1 MRQDGWTPGSAG
13 QQPPETLDRVDVTV
27 RLAAEGDAA
36 ALAALLLANREFL
49 APWDPVRPDSW
60 FTEAD
65 QREDLARMVAR
76 QADGTASPYVVL
88 AGGRPVGRVDVNDV
102 VRGAFQS
109 AHLGYWVD
117 RGHNGRGVATAA
129 VAEVVRIA
137 FHDLGLHR
145 LQGDTL
151 VHNVASQTVLAR
163 NGFTRIGLA
172 PDYLRIAGRWQDH
185 VLHQRLADDE
195 PEPGGTAV

>member
-1 MRQDGWTPGSAG
+1 M
-13 QQPPETLDRVDVTV
+13 

-36 ALAALLLANREFL
+36 ALAALLLANREFSRRGTRSGPTRGSRRRTSARTSRGCSPGKPT
-49 APWDPVRPDSW
+49 APPRRTSSW
-60 FTEAD
+60 PA
-65 QREDLARMVAR
+65 
-76 QADGTASPYVVL
+76 
-88 AGGRPVGRVDVNDV
+88 AGPSVGWTYGV

-145 LQGDTL
+145 LQADTL
-151 VHNVASQTVLAR
+151 VHNVASRRVLAR
-163 NGFTRIGLA
+163 NGFRPIGLA
-172 PDYLRIAGRWQDH
+172 PRYLRIAGRWQDH